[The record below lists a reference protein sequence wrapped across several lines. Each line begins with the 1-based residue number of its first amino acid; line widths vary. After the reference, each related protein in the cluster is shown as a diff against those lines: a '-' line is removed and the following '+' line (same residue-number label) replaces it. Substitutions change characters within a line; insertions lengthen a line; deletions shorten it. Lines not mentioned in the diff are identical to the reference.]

1 MNTNKQNGHKFS
13 QMIPG
18 KETNMVYLSEKLQS
32 DERCIK
38 TSMALLEVLDQHS
51 VKYQF
56 LKATK
61 DIWCRDYM
69 PIQIEKNKFVQ
80 FRYEPS
86 YLKDDLELQS
96 DTIEVCKANR
106 IEPKFSKINLDGGNV
121 VNWSD
126 RAIISDRVFT
136 ENPEYSSKTKLIT
149 ELEKLLEVEIIVIPQ
164 INSEMTGHADGLVRF
179 VDRNTLLGND
189 REQEYKY
196 WKNGINKVLKE
207 NGLDY
212 IDIPFLNHKE
222 KKCSDHAIGCYVN
235 YLEIGDLI
243 VLPIFETKDNKDK
256 EVYDKFQQ
264 IFPDRKVEIIN
275 YNEAGYFGGLLNCT
289 TWTIKN

>member
-1 MNTNKQNGHKFS
+1 
-13 QMIPG
+13 MIPG